1 MIEITKMLIED
12 YNQIK
17 DNLQNDFDDF
27 WTPTSLLKELEN
39 DNNYFVVAKQNDL
52 VVGFAGLLKN
62 IDYNEILN
70 IVVHKN
76 YRSQKIGQ
84 HLLDELISYSQKDNK
99 KGITLEVNEHNTI
112 AYYLYNKNSFKE
124 VGRRKNYYNNQ
135 FDAILMTKDFN

>member
-84 HLLDELISYSQKDNK
+84 QLLDELISYSQKENK

-112 AYYLYNKNSFKE
+112 AYNLYNKNSFKE

>member
-1 MIEITKMLIED
+1 MIKISKMLIED

-27 WTPTSLLKELEN
+27 WTPTSLLKVLEN

-84 HLLDELISYSQKDNK
+84 QLLDELN
-99 KGITLEVNEHNTI
+99 
-112 AYYLYNKNSFKE
+112 
-124 VGRRKNYYNNQ
+124 R
-135 FDAILMTKDFN
+135 

>member
-52 VVGFAGLLKN
+52 IVGFAGLLKN

-84 HLLDELISYSQKDNK
+84 QLLDELINYSQKDNK
-99 KGITLEVNEHNTI
+99 KGITLEVNEHNII
-112 AYYLYNKNSFKE
+112 AYNLYNKNSFKE
-124 VGRRKNYYNNQ
+124 IGRRKKYYNNQ

>member
-1 MIEITKMLIED
+1 MIKISKMLIED

-84 HLLDELISYSQKDNK
+84 QLLDELISYSQKDNK
-99 KGITLEVNEHNTI
+99 KGITLEVNEHNII
-112 AYYLYNKNSFKE
+112 AYNLYNKNSFKE
-124 VGRRKNYYNNQ
+124 VGRRKKYYNNQ